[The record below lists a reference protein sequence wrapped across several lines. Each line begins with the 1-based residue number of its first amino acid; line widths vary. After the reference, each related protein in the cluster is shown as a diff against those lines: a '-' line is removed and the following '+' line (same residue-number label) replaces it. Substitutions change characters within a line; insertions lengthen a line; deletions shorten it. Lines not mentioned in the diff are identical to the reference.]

1 MEVGAYRQRAYTY
14 IGVDVV
20 CTRAVT
26 RLLLLLLL
34 LQMLLFTGLILLL
47 LLRC

>member
-1 MEVGAYRQRAYTY
+1 MDVGAYRQRAYTY

-26 RLLLLLLL
+26 RLLLLLLQL
-34 LQMLLFTGLILLL
+34 LLFTGLILLL

>member
-26 RLLLLLLL
+26 RLLLLLQL
-34 LQMLLFTGLILLL
+34 LLFTGLILLL

>member
-26 RLLLLLLL
+26 RLLLQL
-34 LQMLLFTGLILLL
+34 LLFTGLILLL